1 MLTSLVPNDKA
12 PESILSLHH
21 ESSGD
26 QTLVTGFGERHHYLL
41 RHFFG
46 PFKILFFLTERIF
59 GPLSNPI
66 LGNHLQALAGWMTA
80 LLFE

>member
-1 MLTSLVPNDKA
+1 MLTSLVSDDKA

-41 RHFFG
+41 YLLRHFFG
-46 PFKILFFLTERIF
+46 PFKILFFFFFVRKDF
-59 GPLSNPI
+59 WSPLQP
-66 LGNHLQALAGWMTA
+66 HPR
-80 LLFE
+80 

>member
-1 MLTSLVPNDKA
+1 MCSHHGEDKA

-26 QTLVTGFGERHHYLL
+26 QTLVTGFGGRHLYLL

-46 PFKILFFLTERIF
+46 PFKILIYLFIFSQKGFLV
-59 GPLSNPI
+59 LSPTPSSVI
-66 LGNHLQALAGWMTA
+66 IYRHVALAG
-80 LLFE
+80 